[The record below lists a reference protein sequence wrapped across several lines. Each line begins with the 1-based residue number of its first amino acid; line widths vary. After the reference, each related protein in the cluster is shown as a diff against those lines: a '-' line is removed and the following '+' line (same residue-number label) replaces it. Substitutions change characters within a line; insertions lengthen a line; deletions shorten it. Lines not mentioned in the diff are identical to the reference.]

1 MSPRSSPHAA
11 RRTPHSRANE
21 IAAQLANI
29 LQALA
34 ATDQQ
39 LATIRAERH
48 SLDYQLAMQL
58 KGMRDQ
64 VANQNR
70 AIGALAV
77 RLDDML
83 AELRRTRPDADN

>member
-1 MSPRSSPHAA
+1 MRRPRRS
-11 RRTPHSRANE
+11 RTDE
-21 IAAQLANI
+21 IVAQIANI

-39 LATIRAERH
+39 LAAIRAERH
-48 SLDYQLAMQL
+48 SLDYQLAQQL

-77 RLDDML
+77 RIDDML
-83 AELRRTRPDADN
+83 VELRRIRAGD